1 MANSK
6 KERAQ
11 KMDPN
16 RFKMTVSPQPIPGAP
31 QNNNV
36 MNNPQVGESF
46 NAQTGS
52 MSGINQFPYGD
63 GGLPISDGR
72 MGAVGF
78 VGNSGSVQG
87 LGGVQGRG
95 QNTVAAYGSPQLAGP
110 DNQMAD
116 QMMVNDAAEKAAG
129 FGGRLNRVDGTPSFK
144 VQPGLGMSGM
154 SPEEAVNGGM
164 IGSISPAFPGQ
175 FQGQGPQGA
184 LPLVS
189 GQGMNTSRG
198 GGRNKPSKA

>member
-6 KERAQ
+6 RQRAQ
-11 KMDPN
+11 EMEPK
-16 RFKMTVSPQPIPGAP
+16 RFWKTVSPQPIPGAP

-46 NAQTGS
+46 NPQTGS

-78 VGNSGSVQG
+78 VGNSGQPQNMV
-87 LGGVQGRG
+87 VGRG
-95 QNTVAAYGSPQLAGP
+95 QNTAAPFGSPQLGAP
-110 DNQMAD
+110 DNQRAN

-164 IGSISPAFPGQ
+164 IGSISPAYPGQ

>member
-6 KERAQ
+6 KDRAE

-16 RFKMTVSPQPIPGAP
+16 RFKMSVSPQPIPGAP
-31 QNNNV
+31 QMNNV

-52 MSGINQFPYGD
+52 MSGVNQFPYGD
-63 GGLPISDGR
+63 GGLPITDGR

-78 VGNSGSVQG
+78 VGNSGQAQNMVM
-87 LGGVQGRG
+87 GRG
-95 QNTVAAYGSPQLAGP
+95 QNAAAPFGSPQLAAP
-110 DNQMAD
+110 DSQMVD

-154 SPEEAVNGGM
+154 SPEEAVNSGM
-164 IGSISPAFPGQ
+164 IGSVSPAMPGQ